1 MYNIKKNSC
10 TKESFK
16 YNKRGHLQKK
26 QNTTYF
32 QYNKYNKYKS
42 RYNYSNKFSYNSYE
56 YDYENKI
63 FYEKEKDSEKV
74 KNIKKKELIEVTESN
89 NNCIDPDENKENSL
103 SYENS
108 TTNDYQCPVQPKTNE
123 KSEDKSS
130 IVDQDLNSSENNTII
145 VPNSSYCKTNSQIC
159 SDDKENIEPN
169 IIFNNNNFN
178 RLKSDNSYFNKNISS
193 INLSSQEFKEAFYV
207 PKRLNNLY
215 NMYSNNNTNQINIK
229 EGKDIG
235 DNLQNSS
242 MSKSSMSIESS
253 LSFNNLFNNKN
264 NTLQNNNNNNQNN
277 IQNQNSNCY
286 NLLLNN
292 NNIVF
297 FNQNLNININNPQI
311 IDQIPPFN
319 LYDSNSSNSLRKMKS
334 FDSFHSSIKS
344 QISNSIFENEKE
356 KENTDILEINVK
368 ISQKKSL
375 IFKIRRYDDMFKTVK
390 IFCEINKLD
399 TKLIR
404 PLIIYIIKALN
415 SIYGIYNL
423 NLKPEEIIFLKNIK
437 NNFFNDNNNNES
449 EKEDK
454 QINYNDI
461 NNNNEDS
468 NFEINDINNNE
479 KDKDINAFDEY

>member
-1 MYNIKKNSC
+1 
-10 TKESFK
+10 
-16 YNKRGHLQKK
+16 
-26 QNTTYF
+26 
-32 QYNKYNKYKS
+32 
-42 RYNYSNKFSYNSYE
+42 
-56 YDYENKI
+56 
-63 FYEKEKDSEKV
+63 
-74 KNIKKKELIEVTESN
+74 
-89 NNCIDPDENKENSL
+89 
-103 SYENS
+103 
-108 TTNDYQCPVQPKTNE
+108 
-123 KSEDKSS
+123 
-130 IVDQDLNSSENNTII
+130 
-145 VPNSSYCKTNSQIC
+145 
-159 SDDKENIEPN
+159 
-169 IIFNNNNFN
+169 
-178 RLKSDNSYFNKNISS
+178 
-193 INLSSQEFKEAFYV
+193 
-207 PKRLNNLY
+207 
-215 NMYSNNNTNQINIK
+215 
-229 EGKDIG
+229 
-235 DNLQNSS
+235 
-242 MSKSSMSIESS
+242 
-253 LSFNNLFNNKN
+253 
-264 NTLQNNNNNNQNN
+264 
-277 IQNQNSNCY
+277 
-286 NLLLNN
+286 
-292 NNIVF
+292 VF

-454 QINYNDI
+454 QINYNHI

-468 NFEINDINNNE
+468 NFEITDINNNE